1 MRLFFHMRVGCL
13 FCKPVPSLPCM
24 KRELKITADGSH
36 TITIPQLNVS
46 YHSRFGAIQESR
58 HVFVEAGLRHVL
70 LHFSF
75 TENAEINI
83 FEMSFGTGLNAL
95 LSLQAMPKKSPFVIM
110 Q

>member
-1 MRLFFHMRVGCL
+1 MLVMTAGL
-13 FCKPVPSLPCM
+13 VP
-24 KRELKITADGSH
+24 
-36 TITIPQLNVS
+36 
-46 YHSRFGAIQESR
+46 QESR

-83 FEMSFGTGLNAL
+83 FEISFGTGLNAL